1 MNRAQELRR
10 LIERLKVL
18 RSNSR
23 VPSAKATLDEAI
35 VVVAAALARC
45 EQEQGGD
52 FPSEAFV

>member
-23 VPSAKATLDEAI
+23 VPHAKDTLAEAI
-35 VVVAAALARC
+35 AVVARDMDAC
-45 EQEQGGD
+45 KQQEKD
-52 FPSEAFV
+52 FPPEAFV